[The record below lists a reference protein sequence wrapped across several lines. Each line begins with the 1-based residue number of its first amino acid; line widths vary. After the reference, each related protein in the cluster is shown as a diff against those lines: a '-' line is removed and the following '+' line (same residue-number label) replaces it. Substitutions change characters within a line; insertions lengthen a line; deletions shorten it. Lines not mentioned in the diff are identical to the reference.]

1 MAKCCQTLVATF
13 NLMLLTVD
21 RSRTSLLEAPI
32 ISLALLT
39 TPMILFQIV
48 GIGGLQQLARHSRMN
63 VSDANSV
70 HGAAQSAAGYLYQA
84 RLALA
89 ECLRYAYSDSTVE
102 IAIER
107 LDDVSFEKDGAP
119 LELLQTKHHLKK
131 SGDLSD
137 GSVDL
142 WKTLRVWAGAVSDDP
157 SLPGRTRFV
166 LITTAKAPDGS
177 AAAHLRPAGA
187 GPTAR
192 DSAVADGL
200 LMAAAEASVNQS
212 LQKAIEAFKGL
223 SPAIR
228 HELVAAIEVLDR
240 AALISDLGATIEERL
255 KMMAPR
261 GKAALARE
269 QLEGWWWPRIC
280 AALQAETPGTISVL
294 EVEQKLDDIRE
305 GLKRDSLPLDL
316 EHVVPSAAEL
326 ASFDEMRFVKQLQ
339 SVGIGGLRLE
349 YAKRDFYRASAQR
362 SRWVRESL
370 LFDDEVGCFEQRLIE
385 EWQPRFAQMCDGLDE
400 GCDAVALCSS
410 GQKLYGWVE
419 TDARFPIRSQAVRFL
434 TVGSYQ
440 ILADDLRVGWHRDFE
455 SLHAAVEKEP
465 TDV

>member
-1 MAKCCQTLVATF
+1 
-13 NLMLLTVD
+13 
-21 RSRTSLLEAPI
+21 
-32 ISLALLT
+32 
-39 TPMILFQIV
+39 
-48 GIGGLQQLARHSRMN
+48 MN
-63 VSDANSV
+63 VSEAKSV
-70 HGAAQSAAGYLYQA
+70 HSAAQSAAGYLYQA

-89 ECLRYAYSDSTVE
+89 ECLRYAYSDSSVE
-102 IAIER
+102 ISVER
-107 LDDVSFEKDGAP
+107 LDDVSFEKNGAP

-131 SGDLSD
+131 AGDLSD

-142 WKTLRVWAGAVSDDP
+142 WKTLRVWAEAVSDDP

-192 DSAVADGL
+192 DPEVADKL
-200 LMAAAEASVNQS
+200 LMTAADGSANQS

-223 SPAIR
+223 SAAIR
-228 HELVAAIEVLDR
+228 HELVAAIEVMDR
-240 AALISDLGATIEERL
+240 SALLSDIGTIIEDRL

-280 AALQAETPGTISVL
+280 AALQAEKTGSISIL
-294 EVEQKLDDIRE
+294 EVELKLDDIRD
-305 GLKRDSLPLDL
+305 GLKRDALPF
-316 EHVVPSAAEL
+316 EMENVEPSAGEL
-326 ASFDEMRFVKQLQ
+326 AAFDEMRFVKQLQ
-339 SVGIGGLRLE
+339 SIGVGGLRLE

-370 LFDDEVGCFEQRLIE
+370 LFDDEVRRFEQRLIE
-385 EWQPRFAQMCDGLDE
+385 EWQPRYAQMCDGLPE
-400 GCDAVALCSS
+400 ECDVAAVRFS

-419 TDARFPIRSQAVRFL
+419 TDARFPIRSQTVRFL

-440 ILADDLRVGWHRDFE
+440 ILADNLRVGWHREFE
-455 SLHAAVEKEP
+455 SLHATVEKGP
-465 TDV
+465 ADV

>member
-1 MAKCCQTLVATF
+1 MAKCYQTFVATF
-13 NLMLLTVD
+13 NLVLFTVD
-21 RSRTSLLEAPI
+21 RSRTSFPDAPT

-39 TPMILFQIV
+39 TLMNLFQIV
-48 GIGGLQQLARHSRMN
+48 GIGSPQQLARDSRMN
-63 VSDANSV
+63 VSEANSV

-89 ECLRYAYSDSTVE
+89 ECLRYAYSDSSVE

-119 LELLQTKHHLKK
+119 LALLQTKHHLKK
-131 SGDLSD
+131 AGDLSD
-137 GSVDL
+137 SSVDL
-142 WKTLRVWAGAVSDDP
+142 WKTLRVWADAVGHDP

-192 DSAVADGL
+192 DSTVADEL
-200 LMAAAEASVNQS
+200 LMAAADATSNQS
-212 LQKAIEAFKGL
+212 LQIAIEAFKGL

-240 AALISDLGATIEERL
+240 AALISDLGVTIEERL

-280 AALQAETPGTISVL
+280 TALQAATPGTISVL
-294 EVEQKLDDIRE
+294 EVEQKLDDIRD
-305 GLKRDSLPLDL
+305 GLKRDALPLDM
-316 EHVVPSAAEL
+316 EHVIPSAAEL

-370 LFDDEVGCFEQRLIE
+370 LFDDEVGRFEQLLIE
-385 EWQPRFAQMCDGLDE
+385 EWQPRFAQMCDVLTD
-400 GCDAVALCSS
+400 GCDTAALRTS
-410 GQKLYGWVE
+410 GQKLYSWVE
-419 TDARFPIRSQAVRFL
+419 TDARFPIRSQTVRFL

-465 TDV
+465 ADV

>member
-1 MAKCCQTLVATF
+1 M
-13 NLMLLTVD
+13 
-21 RSRTSLLEAPI
+21 SEA
-32 ISLALLT
+32 
-39 TPMILFQIV
+39 
-48 GIGGLQQLARHSRMN
+48 
-63 VSDANSV
+63 DSV

-89 ECLRYAYSDSTVE
+89 ECLRYAYSDSSVE

-131 SGDLSD
+131 AGDLSD

-142 WKTLRVWAGAVSDDP
+142 WKTLRVWAQAVSHDP

-166 LITTAKAPDGS
+166 LITTAKAPEGS
-177 AAAHLRPAGA
+177 AAAHLRPLGA
-187 GPTAR
+187 GPTPR
-192 DSAVADGL
+192 DGAAADWL
-200 LMAAAEASVNQS
+200 LMAAADASTNRS

-228 HELVAAIEVLDR
+228 HELVASIEVLDR
-240 AALISDLGATIEERL
+240 AALLSDLGAAIEQRL

-280 AALQAETPGTISVL
+280 AALQAETPSTISVL
-294 EVEQKLDDIRE
+294 EVEQKLDDIRD
-305 GLKRDSLPLDL
+305 GLKRDALPLDM
-316 EHVVPSAAEL
+316 EHVSPSDEQL

-339 SVGIGGLRLE
+339 TVGIGGARLE

-370 LFDDEVGCFEQRLIE
+370 LFDDEVARFEQRLIE
-385 EWQPRFAQMCDGLDE
+385 EWQPRFAQMCDGLAE
-400 GCDAVALCSS
+400 GCGAEAERSS
-410 GQKLYGWVE
+410 GKSLYGWVE
-419 TDARFPIRSQAVRFL
+419 TEARFPIRSQTVRFL

-440 ILADDLRVGWHRDFE
+440 ILADDLRVGWHRDFL
-455 SLHAAVEKEP
+455 SLHTIIEKEP

>member
-1 MAKCCQTLVATF
+1 M
-13 NLMLLTVD
+13 N
-21 RSRTSLLEAPI
+21 
-32 ISLALLT
+32 
-39 TPMILFQIV
+39 LFQIV
-48 GIGGLQQLARHSRMN
+48 DLGGPQQLACHSRFN
-63 VSDANSV
+63 VSEANSV

-89 ECLRYAYSDSTVE
+89 ECLRYAYSESTIE

-107 LDDVSFEKDGAP
+107 LDDVSFEKNGAP

-131 SGDLSD
+131 AGDLSD

-142 WKTLRVWAGAVSDDP
+142 WKTLRVWAHAISGDP

-166 LITTAKAPDGS
+166 LVTTAKAPEGS
-177 AAAHLRPAGA
+177 AAAHLRPEGS
-187 GPTAR
+187 GLTAR
-192 DSAVADGL
+192 DPAVATRL
-200 LMAAAEASVNQS
+200 LMAASEASSNFG
-212 LQKAIEAFKGL
+212 LQKSIEAFKGL

-228 HELVAAIEVLDR
+228 YELVAAIEVLDR
-240 AALISDLGATIEERL
+240 AALISDIGVTIEERL
-255 KMMAPR
+255 RMMAPR

-280 AALQAETPGTISVL
+280 AALQADTPGTISVL
-294 EVEQKLDDIRE
+294 EVEQKLDDIRD

-316 EHVVPSAAEL
+316 EHVEPSPAEL

-339 SVGIGGLRLE
+339 SIGIGGVRLE
-349 YAKRDFYRASAQR
+349 YAKRDFYRASVQR

-370 LFDDEVGCFEQRLIE
+370 LFDDEVGRFEHRLIE
-385 EWQPRFAQMCDGLDE
+385 EWQPRFAQMCDALTDW
-400 GCDAVALCSS
+400 CDTAALHTS

-419 TDARFPIRSQAVRFL
+419 AEARFPIRSQTVRFL

-455 SLHAAVEKEP
+455 SLHAHVDKEP
-465 TDV
+465 ADV

>member
-1 MAKCCQTLVATF
+1 MSET
-13 NLMLLTVD
+13 
-21 RSRTSLLEAPI
+21 
-32 ISLALLT
+32 
-39 TPMILFQIV
+39 
-48 GIGGLQQLARHSRMN
+48 
-63 VSDANSV
+63 NSV
-70 HGAAQSAAGYLYQA
+70 HSAAQSAAGYLYQA

-89 ECLRYAYSDSTVE
+89 ECLRYAYSDSGVE
-102 IAIER
+102 VAIER

-119 LELLQTKHHLKK
+119 LELLQTKHHIKK

-142 WKTLRVWAGAVSDDP
+142 WKTLRVWAKAVSEDP
-157 SLPGRTRFV
+157 SLPGRTRFA

-177 AAAHLRPAGA
+177 AAAHLRPTGA

-192 DSAVADGL
+192 NPAAADQL
-200 LMAAAEASVNQS
+200 LMEAADASSNQS
-212 LQKAIEAFKGL
+212 LQQAIEAFRGL

-228 HELVAAIEVLDR
+228 HSLVATIEILDR
-240 AALISDLGATIEERL
+240 AALIADLGATIEDRL

-261 GKAALARE
+261 SKAALARE

-280 AALQAETPGTISVL
+280 AALQAETLRTISVL
-294 EVEQKLDDIRE
+294 EVEQKLDDIRD
-305 GLKRDSLPLDL
+305 GLKRDALPLDM
-316 EHVVPSAAEL
+316 EHVIPSAEAL

-339 SVGIGGLRLE
+339 SVGIAGLRLE

-370 LFDDEVGCFEQRLIE
+370 LFDDEVGGFEQRLIE
-385 EWQPRFAQMCDGLDE
+385 EWQPRFAQMCDGLE
-400 GCDAVALCSS
+400 NGCDAAVLRSS

-419 TDARFPIRSQAVRFL
+419 TDARFPIRAQTVRFL

-455 SLHAAVEKEP
+455 TLYAAIEKEP
-465 TDV
+465 ADV